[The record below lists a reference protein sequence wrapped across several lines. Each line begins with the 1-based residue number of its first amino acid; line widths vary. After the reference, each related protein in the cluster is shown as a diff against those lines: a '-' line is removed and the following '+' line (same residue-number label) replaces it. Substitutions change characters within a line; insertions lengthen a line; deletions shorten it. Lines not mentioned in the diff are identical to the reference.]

1 MDSVTVL
8 LPSGQNIMVH
18 KGWRS
23 RNKPQFEPATHLDTK
38 SRSPRCSRT
47 SSDLCSK
54 SQNQPPRKYRF
65 ITSTPANQN
74 GPETLRIIR
83 RHVRNEVFRDA
94 KEKMKRNETNSRARS
109 QKSQKSN
116 LQSPIHTF
124 DEHLLARSTSLSI
137 YPINIEPHT
146 HALLGKYLTY
156 ASRRMFPVGS
166 SLKIS
171 PLKSPEWFHFAVTD
185 AAMFHAML
193 YAAAMYLALLEGRQE
208 SKDTLHHQSQTISIL
223 RKRLGTLD
231 QGSDDATLG
240 AISCL
245 AVGGVSLVL
254 HKQGFITKISRQ
266 YQVMCIHGTY
276 I

>member
-1 MDSVTVL
+1 
-8 LPSGQNIMVH
+8 
-18 KGWRS
+18 
-23 RNKPQFEPATHLDTK
+23 
-38 SRSPRCSRT
+38 
-47 SSDLCSK
+47 
-54 SQNQPPRKYRF
+54 
-65 ITSTPANQN
+65 
-74 GPETLRIIR
+74 
-83 RHVRNEVFRDA
+83 
-94 KEKMKRNETNSRARS
+94 
-109 QKSQKSN
+109 
-116 LQSPIHTF
+116 
-124 DEHLLARSTSLSI
+124 
-137 YPINIEPHT
+137 
-146 HALLGKYLTY
+146 
-156 ASRRMFPVGS
+156 MFPVGS